1 MNDQHP
7 DLVVFYIQT
16 KKKVRKITAYRS
28 DDCDLKLYHN
38 KINSFLN
45 ERFTPSIFSKA
56 YVQGRSIYHNA
67 VSHLYNDYFV
77 MLDIKDFFPSICHKQ
92 LADTIFYEINLKAPD
107 QISKKECADIVESC
121 SISSRG
127 LPLGF
132 VTSPILSNIYL
143 KEFDKIFYGKL
154 RKLNLR
160 NVILTRY
167 ADDITIS
174 FKTGSTDRHLPVVDE
189 IVSLASSLLARY
201 GLRLN
206 KDKTRSFNLNISNHV
221 KVTGINITKD
231 ADNYRRMTV
240 GRSLKTNLYKDVV
253 KNYGNLSQDQIS
265 KIKGMQAFILSVEKT
280 GYETCYSEAM
290 LNHIRELGFPSL
302 TELIN
307 SLDKPS
313 SE

>member
-28 DDCDLKLYHN
+28 DDCDLRLFHN
-38 KINSFLN
+38 KINSFLK

-56 YVQGRSIYHNA
+56 YISDRSIYHNA

-92 LADTIFYEINLKAPD
+92 LADKIYHEMNQKSPD
-107 QISKKECADIVESC
+107 QISRKECADIVDSC

-143 KEFDKIFYGKL
+143 KEFDYIFYGKL
-154 RKLNLR
+154 RNLGLE
-160 NVILTRY
+160 NVIMTRY

-174 FKTGSTDRHLPVVDE
+174 FKTESTNRHLPVVEE
-189 IVSLASSLLARY
+189 IILLASSLLSRY

-221 KVTGINITKD
+221 KVTGINIIKD
-231 ADNYRRMTV
+231 ANNYRRMTV
-240 GRSLKTNLYKDVV
+240 GRSLKTKLYQEVIS
-253 KNYGNLSQDQIS
+253 NYGKLSQEQIS

-290 LNHIRELGFPSL
+290 LNRVHELGFSSL
-302 TELIN
+302 TDLIN
-307 SLDKPS
+307 SIDKPS
-313 SE
+313 SS

>member
-1 MNDQHP
+1 MNAQHP

-28 DDCDLKLYHN
+28 DDCDLKLYHD
-38 KINSFLN
+38 KINVFLKD
-45 ERFTPSIFSKA
+45 RFTPSIFSKA

-67 VSHLYNDYFV
+67 VSHLYNDYFI

-92 LADTIFYEINLKAPD
+92 LADKIFHEINLKDPN
-107 QISKKECADIVESC
+107 QISRKECSDIVESC

-132 VTSPILSNIYL
+132 VTSPLLSNIYL

-154 RKLNLR
+154 RKLGLK
-160 NVILTRY
+160 NVIMTRY

-174 FKTGSTDRHLPVVDE
+174 FKTESTERHLPVVEE
-189 IVSLASSLLARY
+189 IILLASSLLSRY
-201 GLRLN
+201 GLRIN
-206 KDKTRSFNLNISNHV
+206 KDKTRSFNLNVSNHV

-231 ADNYRRMTV
+231 SNNYRRMTV
-240 GRSLKTNLYKDVV
+240 GRSLKTKLYRDVIS
-253 KNYGNLSQDQIS
+253 NYGKLSQDRIS
-265 KIKGMQAFILSVEKT
+265 KIKGLQAFILSVEKT

-290 LNHIRELGFPSL
+290 LSHVRELGFSSL

-313 SE
+313 S

>member
-1 MNDQHP
+1 MHCLIND
-7 DLVVFYIQT
+7 LTVVVNF
-16 KKKVRKITAYRS
+16 RS
-28 DDCDLKLYHN
+28 PN
-38 KINSFLN
+38 
-45 ERFTPSIFSKA
+45 FS
-56 YVQGRSIYHNA
+56 QSCRTRSSGRSI
-67 VSHLYNDYFV
+67 FV
-77 MLDIKDFFPSICHKQ
+77 PGCFSKGTISNSIGKQ
-92 LADTIFYEINLKAPD
+92 LADKIFYEINLKAPD

-154 RKLNLR
+154 RKLNLQ

-290 LNHIRELGFPSL
+290 LNHIRELGFSSL